1 MADPARAVEVLRELR
16 DRGIGV
22 SIDDFGT
29 GNASLA
35 YLAQLPA
42 NEIKIDK
49 AFITSLCEDSRAEA
63 IASSTIDLA
72 RHLGLHVVA
81 EGIETQAVLEHLV
94 ELGCDTGQGY
104 LISRP
109 LSGPNMTAWLG
120 VEGRVSAA
128 PAARPG
134 AADSAPTVG
143 VSPPDPPARGLAPA
157 RRRSSARSVGR

>member
-1 MADPARAVEVLRELR
+1 MADPARAIEVLRELR
-16 DRGIGV
+16 DRGVGV

-35 YLAQLPA
+35 YLARLPA

-49 AFITSLCEDSRAEA
+49 AFITKLCEDRRGEA

-94 ELGCDTGQGY
+94 ELGCDAGQGY

-109 LSGPNMTAWLG
+109 LSAQDVTAWLSA
-120 VEGRVSAA
+120 EGRVSRAA
-128 PAARPG
+128 VAQAGGGEPLPTG
-134 AADSAPTVG
+134 A
-143 VSPPDPPARGLAPA
+143 VSPSDPPARGLAAA
-157 RRRSSARSVGR
+157 RRRSSARSAGR